1 MDFFHQGRVN
11 RMKAQKLIKAQ
22 VVRVWQRGAEEK
34 MRISKWCL
42 RVFLS
47 CLSIEK
53 GLRLCEN
60 KSRIVMVTR
69 SYMNLL
75 VA

>member
-1 MDFFHQGRVN
+1 MFLLSIKRDFPLLHGFFFHQGRVN

-47 CLSIEK
+47 CLSIEE
-53 GLRLCEN
+53 RL
-60 KSRIVMVTR
+60 KVM
-69 SYMNLL
+69 
-75 VA
+75 